1 MKDYEEDEF
10 LMLSGIQHFAF
21 CRRQW
26 ALIHI
31 EQEWAENYRT
41 VDGDIF
47 HETAHKD
54 DFTEKRN
61 NVIITR
67 GLRIFS
73 RSLGLSGNCDVVE
86 MHENKHGIT
95 LKNYEGTY
103 LPYPIE
109 YKRGKPKEDAID
121 ELQLCAQAICLEE
134 MLLCEIQEGALFYG
148 EPYHRVKVKFT
159 EELREMVRTYAN
171 EMHELYK
178 KGYTPK
184 VKTSKKCKS
193 CSLEQLCLPKL
204 NQQLSVENY
213 FNKYLNDGVDK

>member
-1 MKDYEEDEF
+1 MKDYDEDEF

-31 EQEWAENYRT
+31 EQLWDENYRT

-47 HETAHKD
+47 HEIAHKD
-54 DFTEKRN
+54 DYTEKRKKI
-61 NVIITR
+61 IITR

-73 RSLGLSGNCDVVE
+73 RSLGLSGTCDVVE
-86 MHENKHGIT
+86 MHEDKNGIK

-121 ELQLCAQAICLEE
+121 ELQLCAQAMCLEE

-148 EPYHRVKVKFT
+148 EPYHRTKVKFT
-159 EELREMVRTYAN
+159 NELREMVRAYAK

-204 NQQLSVENY
+204 NQQPSVEDY
-213 FNKYLNDGVDK
+213 FNKYLKME